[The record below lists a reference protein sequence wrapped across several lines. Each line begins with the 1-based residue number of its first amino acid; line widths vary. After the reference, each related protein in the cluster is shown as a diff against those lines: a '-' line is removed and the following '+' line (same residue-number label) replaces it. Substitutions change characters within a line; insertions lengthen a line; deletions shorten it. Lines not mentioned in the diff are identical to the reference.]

1 MIVQARREPCI
12 RRGGHQIRVDLYSD
26 TSDGHEFRAVVRRVG
41 FPHHRVHARPVV
53 VRASARRCCQA
64 HRFAGA
70 GRCGRRRHRAIVRRW
85 TAAVDGIAGRIGG
98 HSLRVGSARELASSQ
113 RKAPASPSYSRRA
126 DGSRRPRRGSTSGA
140 KRPHAGLWARRRN
153 KVGRLGGVFPRG

>member
-26 TSDGHEFRAVVRRVG
+26 TSTDTNSEQLFVVSDSPR
-41 FPHHRVHARPVV
+41 HRVHARPVV

-85 TAAVDGIAGRIGG
+85 TAAVDGIADGIGG
-98 HSLRVGSARELASSQ
+98 HSLRVSSARELEAEGAS
-113 RKAPASPSYSRRA
+113 ASPSYSRRA
-126 DGSRRPRRGSTSGA
+126 GGSRPPRRGSTSGA